1 MFFINT
7 ERIWAINSYIQLKG
21 QVHLRDLTAL
31 YPNVSAMTI
40 RRDIDYLERM
50 GHVVRTRGGAKSIN
64 HLTHIK
70 EDAYSK
76 RAGLQNEA
84 KMIIASKAAETE
96 FVGDSG
102 AIYFDSG
109 TTVMS
114 LVSIMQPGDIF
125 AVTSG
130 PNIALEL
137 CRGRAARTVLLGG
150 TIAPDNLSISG
161 NSAVEQVKSIN
172 ISTAFIATSG
182 YSVGAGFTIGN
193 FDESELKRT
202 VVSKA
207 SRVVVLMDISKIGHN
222 LPYTFAHMSDVDYLI
237 CDSAPPAEV
246 LEAARQSS
254 VKVL

>member
-1 MFFINT
+1 MFSINT

-21 QVHLRDLTAL
+21 QVHLRDLMAL
-31 YPNVSAMTI
+31 YPNISAMTI

-76 RAGLQNEA
+76 RAGLHNEA
-84 KMIIASKAAETE
+84 KMIIASKAAEANLT
-96 FVGDSG
+96 GDAG

-114 LVSIMQPGDIF
+114 FVSIMQPGDIF

-137 CRGRAARTVLLGG
+137 CRGRTSRTVLLGG
-150 TIAPDNLSISG
+150 AIAPDNLSISG
-161 NSAVEQVKSIN
+161 NAAVEQVKNIN
-172 ISTAFIATSG
+172 ISTAIIATSG

-202 VVSKA
+202 VISKA
-207 SRVVVLMDISKIGHN
+207 SRIAVLMDISKIGHN
-222 LPYTFAHMSDVDYLI
+222 LPYTFAHMSDIDYLI
-237 CDSAPPAEV
+237 CDNALPAEV
-246 LEAARQSS
+246 VQAARQSN